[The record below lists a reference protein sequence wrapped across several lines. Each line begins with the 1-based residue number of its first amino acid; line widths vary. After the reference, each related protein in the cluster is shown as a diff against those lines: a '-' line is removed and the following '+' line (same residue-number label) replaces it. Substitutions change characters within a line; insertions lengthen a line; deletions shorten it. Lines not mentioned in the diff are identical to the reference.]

1 MGTRITACCQSGPVW
16 RGDKLRKIFY
26 LFNIFYSLFK
36 EEQRMSMKR
45 AMMIGLD
52 GADPVVCKR
61 LVAEGRMPNLKKI
74 LECYYKINN
83 ALQTELTERCLFWFS
98 T

>member
-1 MGTRITACCQSGPVW
+1 
-16 RGDKLRKIFY
+16 
-26 LFNIFYSLFK
+26 
-36 EEQRMSMKR
+36 MSMKR

-74 LECYYKINN
+74 LEQGV
-83 ALQTELTERCLFWFS
+83 ATEKLNMICLLDTSRCV
-98 T
+98 

>member
-1 MGTRITACCQSGPVW
+1 
-16 RGDKLRKIFY
+16 
-26 LFNIFYSLFK
+26 
-36 EEQRMSMKR
+36 MSMKR

-74 LECYYKINN
+74 LEQGVATEKLNMMGVLPTITPPNWATLATGCYPRTPVSYTHLR
-83 ALQTELTERCLFWFS
+83 AHET
-98 T
+98 